1 MHLEPIVSFAIL
13 LAVILIVPLC
23 FERLRLPGL
32 LGLLLSGV
40 ILGPNG
46 LNLLNNDSE
55 TMKLLSGIGVV
66 YLLFVAGLEID
77 LEQFRA
83 TKHRSAGFGFLTFA
97 VPLITG
103 TIVGRGFGFDWNSS
117 ILIGS
122 LFASHTLLAYPIISR
137 LGVVTN
143 EAVTVTIGATIFTD
157 IGSLIV
163 LAICVGINKGN
174 FSWFSLGS
182 LLLSLLIYS
191 ALILFGFNWLGK
203 AFFRRSGDE
212 EGNQFLFI
220 LLVVFISALGAELI
234 GVEKIIGAFLA
245 GLAVN
250 SVVGE
255 GPVKEKILFVGTV
268 LFIPIFFV
276 DIGLLIDLPAFIRST
291 GAIGLTL
298 TIVVGLIASKFL
310 AALLAQVIYRYS
322 WREGITMWSL
332 SMPQVAATLAA
343 TFVGYR
349 EGMLTEDVLNSVI
362 VLMLVTATAG
372 PLITARSAAG
382 LTPNVESLNV
392 EKLDSAVEELG
403 SQQLTQQLTIVVPV
417 CNPNTERHLIEM
429 AALLAQHDSG
439 RIVPLT
445 ITSAHVHMDT
455 PELEGA
461 LQRSQML
468 LARATEIGQACGAIV
483 NPLLRIDDDV
493 AQGIS
498 RASREQQANLIIMGW
513 GQTTGLRARLFG
525 NLIDRTLWSTHCPV
539 AVARLLR
546 PASEVQQI
554 LVPIETPNSKALQ
567 IVRFAAILAQANR
580 AHVTLL
586 HVANPYNLS
595 ERVNWLKSQLEW
607 LAAQTA
613 PAVSAIQILQSED
626 VVNTI
631 VKQSQSFDLVVL
643 RSSRRR
649 SSGIGEMTLGRITVP
664 LVRQISCSVIMLGE
678 PHHRPLM
685 APAYRSPLSS
695 TLSSYTN
702 LN

>member
-46 LNLLNNDSE
+46 FNLLNNDSE

-83 TKHRSAGFGFLTFA
+83 TKYRSAGFGFLTFA

-103 TIVGRGFGFDWNSS
+103 ALVGRWFGFDWNSS
-117 ILIGS
+117 VLIGS

-137 LGVVTN
+137 LGVINN
-143 EAVTVTIGATIFTD
+143 EAVTVTIGATIVTD
-157 IGSLIV
+157 IASLLV

-182 LLLSLLIYS
+182 LLLSLLIYA
-191 ALILFGFNWLGK
+191 ALILFGFNWLGRV
-203 AFFRRSGDE
+203 FFRRSGDE

-220 LLVVFISALGAELI
+220 LLVVFISSLGAELI

-276 DIGLLIDLPAFIRST
+276 DIGLLVDLPAFVRSS

-310 AALLAQVIYRYS
+310 AAFLAKVIYRYS

-362 VLMLVTATAG
+362 VLMLVTATTG

-382 LTPNVESLNV
+382 LMPNAEGPNV
-392 EKLDSAVEELG
+392 EKLSSPTDGLG
-403 SQQLTQQLTIVVPV
+403 VQRLTIVVPV
-417 CNPNTERHLIEM
+417 YNPNTERNLIEM
-429 AALLAQHDSG
+429 AALLARHDSG
-439 RIVPLT
+439 QIVPLT

-455 PELEGA
+455 PELEVS
-461 LQRSQML
+461 LQRSQAL
-468 LARATEIGQACGAIV
+468 LSRATEIGEEFGAVV

-513 GQTTGLRARLFG
+513 GQTNGLRARLFG

-539 AVARLLR
+539 AVVRLLR
-546 PASEVQQI
+546 PATEIQRI
-554 LVPIETPNSKALQ
+554 LVPLETPNSKALQ
-567 IVRFAAILAQANR
+567 IVRFAAILAQANQ
-580 AHVTLL
+580 ANVTLL
-586 HVANPYNLS
+586 HVANSYNLP

-607 LAAQTA
+607 LADQTA
-613 PAVSAIQILQSED
+613 PTVSAIQILQSDD
-626 VVNTI
+626 VVSTI

-649 SSGIGEMTLGRITVP
+649 SNGIGEMTLGRITVP
-664 LVRQISCSVIMLGE
+664 LVRQINCSMIMLGE

-685 APAYRSPLSS
+685 APMYRSRLDS
-695 TLSSYTN
+695 TDSTPN
-702 LN
+702 FVT